1 MTWRAISAMPYAL
14 AALAPLASCPTGRE
28 RLVAH
33 EDFLL
38 NLALTERAAAEA
50 PVMAALR
57 QLR

>member
-1 MTWRAISAMPYAL
+1 MPYAL